1 MSTKKNKRIIIS
13 GGGTGGHIFPAIA
26 IGKALQ
32 QLDKEIELLYV
43 GAVGKMEMEKVPQAG
58 FNIVG
63 LNIAGFQRKLTL
75 QNLSFPFK
83 LIGSLWKAYRL
94 VKKFNPAVAI
104 GVGGYASGPTLK
116 VASWQGI
123 KTVLQEQN
131 SLPGVTNQL
140 LGKKASIICV
150 AFEGM
155 NKYFDADKLIITGNP
170 IRESIVEN
178 KITKKEGAE
187 IFGFDGTKKIVF
199 VTGGSLGAGAINKGI
214 ASHVEALIAQDI
226 QVIWQTGKFY
236 VEAYKKY
243 EADYPTHLRVLD
255 FLPNIDAAYAAADV
269 VVSRAG
275 GTISELAILGKP
287 SILLPSPNVAED
299 HQTHNVMSLVNHR
312 AAILVKDKEAN
323 DTLVNT
329 IVALVNNEE
338 QQKELRKNISAM
350 AKPNAAIDIAKAVL
364 KLIQEE
370 K

>member
-1 MSTKKNKRIIIS
+1 MVNINGIKFNLTYPLDFLTTRMQLQNEL
-13 GGGTGGHIFPAIA
+13 
-26 IGKALQ
+26 GKAIVAP
-32 QLDKEIELLYV
+32 QLSPLSSSATASLVNNTSVTTTRQLSFLKMASHVIQTEGFSSLYA
-43 GAVGKMEMEKVPQAG
+43 GASIAMTRQIFNAG
-58 FNIVG
+58 VSVG
-63 LNIAGFQRKLTL
+63 LYADVRAMLMSKEENASTCALYKRALAGGITGSIAQLFSNPTDVIRVRLQADGRMKLSGL
-75 QNLSFPFK
+75 QKRYN
-83 LIGSLWKAYRL
+83 GA
-94 VKKFNPAVAI
+94 
-104 GVGGYASGPTLK
+104 
-116 VASWQGI
+116 
-123 KTVLQEQN
+123 
-131 SLPGVTNQL
+131 
-140 LGKKASIICV
+140 
-150 AFEGM
+150 
-155 NKYFDADKLIITGNP
+155 FDA
-170 IRESIVEN
+170 
-178 KITKKEGAE
+178 
-187 IFGFDGTKKIVF
+187 TKKIVF

-214 ASHVEALIAQDI
+214 ASHIEALIEHDI

-236 VEAYKKY
+236 VDAYKKY

-329 IVALVNNEE
+329 IIALVNNEE